1 MPLHPEVEHF
11 LATIA
16 AQGPPPQ
23 QPGTLSPAEMREMT
37 KAQWVRTAP
46 MAEVGANYRRT
57 IDIGTTTLPVR
68 VFAPTGDG
76 PFPLLVWFHGGG
88 WVIGSPDENEA
99 ACRAICRMANCVVM
113 SVDYRLAPEHRFPT
127 AAEDAFASVRWV
139 AEHGAELSADTS
151 RLAVAGESAGGNLA
165 AVCAL
170 MSRDRGGPTLA
181 LQVLVSPVLGSPT
194 DGRQSYVDYADG
206 YFMPSTSMDFFF
218 AQYPRDSADLDDPY
232 LLPLAASDL
241 SGLAPALVLTAEYE
255 VLRDEGEEYA
265 HRLQAAGVACEL
277 IRFDGQIH
285 GFFGLLDEHLS
296 VSATAHAQVAAALR
310 TAFAHSQGE
319 NPS

>member
-16 AQGPPPQ
+16 AQGPPTAS
-23 QPGTLSPAEMREMT
+23 GALSPTQMRENM
-37 KAQWVRTAP
+37 AGQWIRTAP

-57 IDIGTTTLPVR
+57 IDTDQATLPVR

-127 AAEDAFASVRWV
+127 AAWDAFASLRWA
-139 AEHGAELSADTS
+139 AEHGGELSADPS
-151 RLAVAGESAGGNLA
+151 RIAVAGESAGGNLA

-170 MSRDRGGPTLA
+170 MTRDLGGPRLA
-181 LQVLVSPVLGSPT
+181 LQVLVSPVLGSPA
-194 DGRQSYVDYADG
+194 DGRQSYVDYSDG
-206 YFMPSTSMDFFF
+206 YFMSGASMDWFFE
-218 AQYPRDSADLDDPY
+218 QYPRDTADLDNPY
-232 LLPLAASDL
+232 LLPLAAKDL
-241 SGLAPALVLTAEYE
+241 GGLAPAMVLTAEYE

-265 HRLQAAGVACEL
+265 HRLRDAGVACEL

-310 TAFAHSQGE
+310 KACEG
-319 NPS
+319 